1 MKKFTFALLILC
13 VNCLIYAQAPHV
25 LTVFPANLN
34 LNASPEVAITIDFDV
49 AIDPN
54 TVNTSSLRVFGKW
67 SGPTNGVFT
76 LENDAKRIKFVP
88 NEPFFAGE
96 VIHLSLNKKLKS
108 ATGLAL
114 EKGYSWQ
121 FWVRTLAGSLQQNL
135 IAQIPVR
142 LSSENWIQTYGA
154 YAGDLNNDG
163 WSDLTAVNEKS
174 DDLRI
179 FLNDGNGLYPSISF
193 PIIPMGT
200 ASASPNEAGDFNND
214 GEIDLVVTTAHDN
227 ETRVFLGNGQGNLT
241 NMTVY
246 NTGSNTRAVAVFDFE
261 GDGDDDILTANR
273 NGSDMSLLTNDGTG
287 VFSLSNMN
295 PTGNGESALAVADAN
310 NDGNWDIFL
319 GFYGSKKIAL
329 LLGDGNGNL
338 TLSAEK
344 TVTGSPWQIAAG
356 DFNGDGSADIASAN
370 STGNRT
376 AVLFGDGLGGLSAP
390 IHLNTSNYLFPI
402 AIDGGDLDGDGDL
415 DLVTSNYESNNY
427 TVFENDGNG
436 NFSMADNLAA
446 AQNASCAILHDRDN
460 DGDLDI
466 TGTDE
471 TADAILL
478 FQNTG
483 MSNIVENQWVSNFS
497 FSPNPLKGQEIEIR
511 ISLKKSADLKA
522 QFYNI
527 LGQNVGTT
535 VDLGKQN
542 QGDFSTKLKV
552 PVSSEKFLFLK
563 IMNGKSIIAFE
574 KIISAED

>member
-1 MKKFTFALLILC
+1 MKIITVFALIFSI
-13 VNCLIYAQAPHV
+13 NCLCFAQAPQV
-25 LTVFPANLN
+25 LSVSPNNLN
-34 LNASPEVAITIDFDV
+34 LTASPEVAITIDFDI
-49 AIDPN
+49 AIDPS

-76 LENDAKRIKFVP
+76 LENDAKRIRFEP

-108 ATGLAL
+108 ATDVSL

-200 ASASPNEAGDFNND
+200 ASASPNEPGDFNND

-287 VFSLSNMN
+287 VFTLSNMN
-295 PTGNGESALAVADAN
+295 PTGNGESALAIADAN
-310 NDGNWDIFL
+310 NDGNWDVFL

-338 TLSAEK
+338 TLSDEK
-344 TVTGSPWQIAAG
+344 TVVGNPWQIAAG

-370 STGNRT
+370 SSGNRT
-376 AVLFGDGLGGLSAP
+376 AILFGDGLGGLSVP
-390 IHLNTSNYLFPI
+390 VHLNASNYLFPI
-402 AIDGGDLDGDGDL
+402 AIDAGDLDGDGDL

-427 TVFENDGNG
+427 TVFENDGSG
-436 NFSMADNLAA
+436 NFAMADNLDAV
-446 AQNASCAILHDRDN
+446 QNASCAILHDRDN

-483 MSNIVENQWVSNFS
+483 MSNVVENQWVSNFS
-497 FSPNPLKGQEIEIR
+497 ISPNPLKGQEINLQLT
-511 ISLKKSADLKA
+511 LKKPGALQA
-522 QFYNI
+522 QFYNV
-527 LGQNVGTT
+527 LGQNVGEI
-535 VDLGKQN
+535 VDLGVQN
-542 QGDFSTKLKV
+542 QGDFSINLKV
-552 PVSSEKFLFLK
+552 PVSSEEFLFLK
-563 IMNGKSIIAFE
+563 IMDDRQSIIAFE
-574 KIISAED
+574 KIISN